1 MRRAG
6 LGGRRPSVPR
16 SLAVPV
22 LGLAA
27 AGAVT
32 GLALLARSRSEQR
45 LSQQAA
51 ASVQGERPTALPP
64 EQAPDPLLDGL
75 LAAAQ
80 APDASLL
87 ALDAAAHA
95 LLVQERF
102 EEADV
107 LVLRAL
113 AAFPKDAEA
122 VIHRAVLRGVAGQTA
137 AARAELAALAAGP
150 AGWEASLFSAGFA
163 LREGDEAAALRAL
176 RRVLWPRHPGQ
187 KSPRRCG
194 RKWRAWKRASGRD
207 RPRRCAKLK
216 HQTRRVS

>member
-1 MRRAG
+1 VRRAG
-6 LGGRRPSVPR
+6 LGGRRPSVPG
-16 SLAVPV
+16 SLAVAV
-22 LGLAA
+22 LGFAA

-32 GLALLARSRSEQR
+32 GIALLARSRSEQR

-51 ASVQGERPTALPP
+51 FSPEAKRPTAPPP
-64 EQAPDPLLDGL
+64 EDAPDPVLDRL

-80 APDASLL
+80 APDASLV

-95 LLVQERF
+95 LLVRERF
-102 EEADV
+102 EEADA

-113 AAFPKDAEA
+113 AAFPKEAEA

-176 RRVLWPRHPGQ
+176 RRVVAEAPRAEVTPALQQEVARLVARLGPAPAQ
-187 KSPRRCG
+187 KLP
-194 RKWRAWKRASGRD
+194 
-207 RPRRCAKLK
+207 
-216 HQTRRVS
+216 